1 MAFNLLKMKNQNGIA
16 IQNEMTDQKGNGG
29 SREICTSKNQILQ
42 DPGDEDE
49 VYRVDVGEG
58 SLDDTEYYTNC
69 DSIMSKNG
77 CAAGVKALRKGF
89 ELLLAV
95 HTDSRFTGRLMK
107 MVAEIFQRDHVKG
120 KMKKSVLF
128 SQHKEFL
135 TTIRFNIRKNVIDRL
150 GHQFKITHA
159 ESRAEAT
166 VSVKEMRL
174 YEDIVPNGASHFRIL
189 NHVSI
194 VSDYCYSKS
203 NRRYEPLSMLNGM
216 CVCGYSDYIAVG
228 TNPGIDVTVEFPD
241 GVCPL
246 EEDTVIQCLG
256 LEFYQKQAGNY
267 YAYSSGSG
275 VMVCDVF

>member
-1 MAFNLLKMKNQNGIA
+1 MGRRVALNFYKMEYQKN
-16 IQNEMTDQKGNGG
+16 
-29 SREICTSKNQILQ
+29 
-42 DPGDEDE
+42 
-49 VYRVDVGEG
+49 
-58 SLDDTEYYTNC
+58 DDTEYYTSA
-69 DSIMSKNG
+69 DSIVSKNG

-135 TTIRFNIRKNVIDRL
+135 GTMVFNVRKRSSEIMLD
-150 GHQFKITHA
+150 QFVFTHS
-159 ESRAEAT
+159 ESRSEAT
-166 VSVKEMRL
+166 VKVEEFFLKGCT
-174 YEDIVPNGASHFRIL
+174 IPGGATHFRIL

-216 CVCGYSDYIAVG
+216 CVCGYSDYLPVFGNQNIE
-228 TNPGIDVTVEFPD
+228 VTVEFRD

-246 EEDTVIQCLG
+246 EEDTVIHCIG
-256 LEFYQKQAGNY
+256 IEFYQKQARNY
-267 YAYSSGSG
+267 YPYSSGSG